1 MNKWYD
7 NWMNQENL
15 LKRASIGCDNT
26 FFFTGSNIN
35 NFKKVNFT
43 PDKQPTPQE
52 IKDYWVKKFTREFQ
66 GKEIENPE
74 VEDLKKEEAASG
86 KSEKKS
92 KKKKGSEESNEVKKA
107 KKKST
112 KDIPGIDLSCNM
124 LDISMLDIPGNGED
138 DNTLVD
144 KKLKN
149 AFGKNHP
156 KTNAFLYGLSKLT
169 GGLATTTVTSAVKG
183 ASGIVDTNL
192 TASTGNEEDIAQ
204 LGNKLLKNLPLG
216 TCICKNYIPTGIFEF
231 DWKYYRMCFLNFKQ
245 MIRVAK
251 TQGKKPE
258 FIEKRL
264 RQLFL
269 EDFFNNFGGDFLA
282 YRELLLKFDENYR
295 KLCKLKLKMIP
306 SGNALSIP
314 KIDYMILKLEA
325 IDGPMKLMKKS
336 LEDREATAKY
346 LRDRGWKNKT
356 Q

>member
-1 MNKWYD
+1 
-7 NWMNQENL
+7 
-15 LKRASIGCDNT
+15 
-26 FFFTGSNIN
+26 
-35 NFKKVNFT
+35 
-43 PDKQPTPQE
+43 
-52 IKDYWVKKFTREFQ
+52 
-66 GKEIENPE
+66 
-74 VEDLKKEEAASG
+74 
-86 KSEKKS
+86 
-92 KKKKGSEESNEVKKA
+92 
-107 KKKST
+107 
-112 KDIPGIDLSCNM
+112 
-124 LDISMLDIPGNGED
+124 
-138 DNTLVD
+138 
-144 KKLKN
+144 
-149 AFGKNHP
+149 
-156 KTNAFLYGLSKLT
+156 
-169 GGLATTTVTSAVKG
+169 
-183 ASGIVDTNL
+183 
-192 TASTGNEEDIAQ
+192 
-204 LGNKLLKNLPLG
+204 
-216 TCICKNYIPTGIFEF
+216 
-231 DWKYYRMCFLNFKQ
+231 

-356 Q
+356 QEQNKNK